1 MALTAAEAQREFF
14 IDLKVRPYAAK
25 GGLVQPREVDADN
38 EVLTGN
44 MHWMREKWRELMVKF
59 YGQESSTSPAPLQ
72 PPGMDDV
79 VAEMR
84 QRLKVC
90 LTSSVPRLMFGRVI
104 RLQISLSASAQ
115 PGKVCGSPSVL

>member
-1 MALTAAEAQREFF
+1 M
-14 IDLKVRPYAAK
+14 VRPYAAK
-25 GGLVQPREVDADN
+25 GGLVQPREVDADS

-59 YGQESSTSPAPLQ
+59 YGQEPTPMPSPQQ

-84 QRLKVC
+84 ERLK
-90 LTSSVPRLMFGRVI
+90 
-104 RLQISLSASAQ
+104 ASRA
-115 PGKVCGSPSVL
+115 P

>member
-1 MALTAAEAQREFF
+1 MAAAEAQREFF

-25 GGLVQPREVDADN
+25 GGLVQPQDDADN
-38 EVLTGN
+38 ELLTGN

-59 YGQESSTSPAPLQ
+59 YGQEPTQAASPQQ

-90 LTSSVPRLMFGRVI
+90 PAPSAPSPVLTQLTQLDLGA
-104 RLQISLSASAQ
+104 LHEHAQIASL
-115 PGKVCGSPSVL
+115 